1 MANWRTLFFIPL
13 SNDSTQAPFASR
25 AIGFAIALI
34 VLSALLFGSFYAL
47 QYQWNWAAAY
57 RYKAKFIEGWFNTLG
72 LSVASLLFSFLI
84 GALATLSS
92 RSRFLPLRYVSNLYV
107 EIIRGTP
114 LLVQIYFF
122 FYVVS
127 DAVGIENR
135 YVVGIAIMALFSG
148 AYISEILRAGIEGIG
163 RSQLLSAKAIGFTEY
178 QTFRYVI
185 APQALRASLPA
196 LAGQTA
202 NLIKDSSLLSIIAI
216 SEFTLNAQEVNA
228 ITYSS
233 FESFF
238 PLALG
243 YLALTLPIMRLSR
256 HLEKRLRFET

>member
-1 MANWRTLFFIPL
+1 MNWRTLFI
-13 SNDSTQAPFASR
+13 DSSPDDSQSVPFAAR
-25 AIGFAIALI
+25 ALSLSLAGLGLSLVLFA
-34 VLSALLFGSFYAL
+34 SFYVL
-47 QYQWNWAAAY
+47 QYQWNWAAAF
-57 RYKAKFIEGWFNTLG
+57 RYKAKFIDGWLNTLG
-72 LSVASLLFSFLI
+72 ISAASLVFSFSI
-84 GALATLSS
+84 GVLSIMAF
-92 RSRFLPLRYVSNLYV
+92 RSRFLPLRYLSNLYV
-107 EIIRGTP
+107 EAIRGTP
-114 LLVQIYFF
+114 LLVQIYLF
-122 FYVVS
+122 FYVIS
-127 DAVGIENR
+127 DAAGIENR

-148 AYISEILRAGIEGIG
+148 AYISEILRAGIDGIG

-256 HLEKRLRFET
+256 LLEQRLRFET

>member
-1 MANWRTLFFIPL
+1 MSWRSLLF
-13 SNDSTQAPFASR
+13 DSLPDEPHSVPAPARVFSAFL
-25 AIGFAIALI
+25 AGF
-34 VLSALLFGSFYAL
+34 VLSLVLFGSFYVL
-47 QYQWNWAAAY
+47 QYEWNWAATY
-57 RYKAKFIEGWFNTLG
+57 RYKAKFIEGWLNTLG
-72 LSVASLLFSFLI
+72 ISVASFVFSFLI
-84 GALATLSS
+84 GALSTIAYRSS
-92 RSRFLPLRYVSNLYV
+92 FLPLRYLSSLYV
-107 EIIRGTP
+107 EAIRGTP
-114 LLVQIYFF
+114 LLVQIYLF

-127 DAVGIENR
+127 DAAGIENR
-135 YVVGIAIMALFSG
+135 YVVGVAIMALFSG

-163 RSQLLSAKAIGFTEY
+163 RSQLLSAKAIGFSQY

-243 YLALTLPIMRLSR
+243 YLVLTLPIMRYSR
-256 HLEKRLRFET
+256 VLERRLRFET